1 MTRNGLAISGLLL
14 SLFFVAYPVQG
25 RSPGS
30 VMPAQTSVIAAQ
42 PSSDS
47 AQQTALKQAIA
58 RYIQQANAPETE
70 EHRVFADLI
79 DLNDDGRKDAIV
91 VFNSSYWC
99 GTGGCTMLVFAG
111 EPDQSFRLVSKTT
124 LVRPPITVAKTQ
136 TNGWRDL
143 SIVVSGGG
151 VPAKTVVMKFDGQ
164 KYPSNPSALP
174 GLPANTTVAGTVLFP
189 EGSEPET
196 VSLLELATPSSTNK
210 ADQQPSF
217 DCTQAEQEVES
228 LICKDGELAGL
239 DRKLDEVYHTAL
251 KQAKQYPP
259 QDFSNFKTE
268 QIDWIKG
275 RNDCTK
281 AEGNAIAECVKSS
294 YVDRIAQ
301 LQATF
306 GLVASQKPVFFAC
319 ENNPANEIVA
329 TFYQTEPSTVRL
341 ERGDSMA
348 IAYLRPAASG
358 ARYEGP
364 DVMFWTKG
372 NEAMVEWK
380 GEALSCQAK

>member
-1 MTRNGLAISGLLL
+1 MTRKGLAISGLLL
-14 SLFFVAYPVQG
+14 SLLFVPYPVQG
-25 RSPGS
+25 QSQGR
-30 VMPAQTSVIAAQ
+30 VMPLQRGKIATQ
-42 PSSDS
+42 PDPNS
-47 AQQTALKQAIA
+47 AQQAELKQAIA
-58 RYIQQANAPETE
+58 RYIQQANASKTE
-70 EHRVFADLI
+70 QHRVFAELI

-111 EPDQSFRLVSKTT
+111 EPDQTFRLISETS
-124 LVRPPITVAKTQ
+124 LVRPPITVAKTK
-136 TNGWRDL
+136 TNDWHDL
-143 SIVVSGGG
+143 AIVVSGGG
-151 VPAKTVVMKFDGQ
+151 VPPSKVVMKFDGQ
-164 KYPSNPSALP
+164 KYPSNPSALSGMP
-174 GLPANTTVAGTVLFP
+174 PNTTVAGTVLFP

-196 VSLLELATPSSTNK
+196 ISALESAATASTDK
-210 ADQQPSF
+210 TAQPSF
-217 DCTQAEQEVES
+217 DCAQAEQEVES
-228 LICKDGELAGL
+228 LICKDSELAGL
-239 DRKLDEVYHTAL
+239 DQKLDGVYQTVL
-251 KQAKQYPP
+251 KRAAQFPP
-259 QDFSNFKTE
+259 QDFAHFKTE
-268 QIDWIKG
+268 QVDWIKG

-281 AEGNAIAECVKSS
+281 VEGSAITECVKNS

-329 TFYQTEPSTVRL
+329 TFYKTEPPTVRL

-372 NEAMVEWK
+372 TEAMVEWK
-380 GEALSCQAK
+380 GEALGCQAK